1 MTPTND
7 PRSAQAFDGLASTVL
22 SAVTEVGRS
31 SAQAYLDGLDTILGA
46 QRTLLAATPL
56 APMTPLLDA
65 QASLTRSLLAPL
77 TGVEKAESATRAD
90 SDDQTRALLVD
101 AAARTTSKPRT
112 ARRTTKAGKASR
124 PTATKTRRAATRRAP
139 AAAAKQ
145 RTPSAPAPI
154 AGYGDLTADEI
165 NAKLR
170 DLSQGDLATVI
181 AYEKAHDARATVLE
195 RAKTLQETEPSPGYD
210 ALTADE
216 AIKLLTGANAE
227 VAEQVGAY
235 ERRHKNRST
244 VLEAAKRS
252 TTPS

>member
-1 MTPTND
+1 ARSTTN
-7 PRSAQAFDGLASTVL
+7 AS
-22 SAVTEVGRS
+22 
-31 SAQAYLDGLDTILGA
+31 
-46 QRTLLAATPL
+46 
-56 APMTPLLDA
+56 
-65 QASLTRSLLAPL
+65 
-77 TGVEKAESATRAD
+77 KAR
-90 SDDQTRALLVD
+90 
-101 AAARTTSKPRT
+101 
-112 ARRTTKAGKASR
+112 R

-154 AGYGDLTADEI
+154 VGYDDLTANEV

-170 DLSQGDLATVI
+170 DLSQGDLATVA

-195 RAKTLQETEPSPGYD
+195 RAKTLQEAEPSPGYD

-216 AIKLLTGANAE
+216 AVKLLAGANAE

-244 VLEAAKRS
+244 VLEAAQRS
-252 TTPS
+252 TASS

>member
-7 PRSAQAFDGLASTVL
+7 PRSIQAFDGLASSVL
-22 SAVTEVGRS
+22 RSAAQVTES
-31 SAQAYLDGLDTILGA
+31 SAKAYLDGLDTILGV
-46 QRTLLAATPL
+46 QRKLLAETPL
-56 APMTPLLDA
+56 APITPLLEA
-65 QASLTRSLLAPL
+65 QVSLARGLLAPL
-77 TGVEKAESATRAD
+77 TDAADAGSATRAD
-90 SDDQTRALLVD
+90 GDDQTRALLVD
-101 AAARTTSKPRT
+101 AARTTRKPRA
-112 ARRTTKAGKASR
+112 ARSTTNASKARR

-154 AGYGDLTADEI
+154 VGYDDLTANEV

-170 DLSQGDLATVI
+170 DLSQGDLATVA

-195 RAKTLQETEPSPGYD
+195 RAKTLQEAEPSPGYD

-216 AIKLLTGANAE
+216 AVKLLAGANAE

-244 VLEAAKRS
+244 VLEAAQRS
-252 TTPS
+252 TASS